1 MAFKLGWYGD
11 PIFGED
17 GDYPQ
22 IMRDIVYEKSMAQGL
37 NESRLPTFTDAEKEL
52 NKSKYFSQELK
63 PASCSLFQFSVNH
76 PRSNLLYPTLCVWG
90 YIEMMMKPQR
100 KLPKYT
106 IPSL

>member
-37 NESRLPTFTDAEKEL
+37 SESRLPSFTEEEKQL
-52 NKSKYFSQELK
+52 NK
-63 PASCSLFQFSVNH
+63 
-76 PRSNLLYPTLCVWG
+76 G
-90 YIEMMMKPQR
+90 
-100 KLPKYT
+100 
-106 IPSL
+106 